1 MLSASESASG
11 DRSGGDNPPLGGLK
25 RPWNVA
31 IGHDASAAEQYGH
44 REEKRLC
51 RQMQRLSTGERNK
64 AALGTSVQDAPQEL
78 AMAPGGG
85 ASGAGA
91 GPAGGGAGAS
101 SSPAP
106 GVPSP
111 NAPQLQRHQQLEE
124 QQQGSHAH
132 RPQAQPNSY
141 YSDINRTLQELHFG
155 PRRQIRRLPDD
166 ADLSLSSASSS
177 FGGGPSANMNRVG
190 MHHNSTAGGAGSGAV
205 GASNPTGLTFMNA
218 AVTGS
223 TAGAAASSGE
233 NGPDNYM
240 HPDNYMNVGKGGYF
254 QGPSLSGGSS
264 MDLDFRAAW
273 GGSMNAS
280 PDRFSAHDGY
290 NLLGPLAA
298 ARGSSHPGFF
308 AYNHGPGA
316 GSSCSTA
323 SAGTMSGKLKLRTGS
338 REVPGILH
346 SQHNGKQVVDANGLL
361 RGIGDDRQDD
371 FAMLTGGA
379 ASNSTAAANYNST
392 SGGGVLSASTSR
404 AGSSAGSESMTNFQA
419 AEIVQCGHGPLGSC
433 LQCCWTQRG
442 LKQVPYQSFLIYS
455 YIFQSLSLPRACKSE
470 MLVASDDAGQARAGF
485 STAAQ
490 FGLRSLVA
498 GEVVFASFSQICAAI
513 VPERFGEQ
521 RFGLSSTTAGKLDFS
536 DTRRTCR
543 FVDLGSGLGK
553 AVVIWALLVGDR
565 GGDGG
570 SDNDGGNGSNH
581 QPEPEPPA
589 VPRGSSFDVAM
600 DGGTCSGASASNRV
614 GAPAALLSS
623 AATAQQHASSAST
636 PAGAA
641 GADGETSS
649 SICAV
654 GIEIRKTAH
663 DMVEQRVLPHL
674 PDFLRNQTRFVHG
687 DFFTIPLQEADVVLI
702 NGTGLDAPTFG
713 RLREKLSDELRPGAR
728 IISLSLELPTSR
740 NFRVWAEARTYRMSW
755 GNCTV
760 HFHEKV

>member
-1 MLSASESASG
+1 
-11 DRSGGDNPPLGGLK
+11 
-25 RPWNVA
+25 
-31 IGHDASAAEQYGH
+31 
-44 REEKRLC
+44 
-51 RQMQRLSTGERNK
+51 
-64 AALGTSVQDAPQEL
+64 
-78 AMAPGGG
+78 
-85 ASGAGA
+85 
-91 GPAGGGAGAS
+91 
-101 SSPAP
+101 
-106 GVPSP
+106 
-111 NAPQLQRHQQLEE
+111 
-124 QQQGSHAH
+124 
-132 RPQAQPNSY
+132 
-141 YSDINRTLQELHFG
+141 
-155 PRRQIRRLPDD
+155 
-166 ADLSLSSASSS
+166 
-177 FGGGPSANMNRVG
+177 
-190 MHHNSTAGGAGSGAV
+190 
-205 GASNPTGLTFMNA
+205 
-218 AVTGS
+218 
-223 TAGAAASSGE
+223 
-233 NGPDNYM
+233 
-240 HPDNYMNVGKGGYF
+240 
-254 QGPSLSGGSS
+254 
-264 MDLDFRAAW
+264 
-273 GGSMNAS
+273 
-280 PDRFSAHDGY
+280 
-290 NLLGPLAA
+290 
-298 ARGSSHPGFF
+298 
-308 AYNHGPGA
+308 
-316 GSSCSTA
+316 
-323 SAGTMSGKLKLRTGS
+323 MSGKLKLRTGS

-600 DGGTCSGASASNRV
+600 DG
-614 GAPAALLSS
+614 
-623 AATAQQHASSAST
+623 
-636 PAGAA
+636 A